1 MTSAP
6 QTDFDP
12 TRREVLADPYPH
24 LDSLRETTPVAYAPA
39 MGRYVVSSHA
49 NVFACQRNPKLAR
62 NYDHLYTDEEFGQEP
77 KDARW
82 SNFWQA
88 EKWSLLEI
96 EPPSHTRLRSLVSR
110 AFNPKKVLSLQEP
123 TMKRSEELLLD
134 LRDRPQFDLLADY
147 AEPYSVSIIANF
159 LGADRAHETLF
170 LDWAHAMV
178 RMHEVDTPDDEK
190 QAAND
195 AAGDFLLAAQDL
207 VDYKRKT
214 PGDDLISH
222 LVQAEVE
229 GVGLTDE
236 ELVSL
241 IILILNA
248 GHEAVVNTTGNGL
261 TALMRHPDQWDLV
274 TSGQVPAR
282 QAVEELIRWDP
293 PLQMFERWVM
303 EDGVEVDGV
312 SIPFGAQIAMLY
324 GAANRDPNVFD
335 DPSKFDVSRTNASQ
349 HINFGGG
356 IHACVGSPLARVELN
371 ATLTNFAR
379 LMPGIHLLEEPVR
392 NDAFV
397 IWGYKDIQ
405 VSPSV

>member
-1 MTSAP
+1 
-6 QTDFDP
+6 
-12 TRREVLADPYPH
+12 
-24 LDSLRETTPVAYAPA
+24 
-39 MGRYVVSSHA
+39 
-49 NVFACQRNPKLAR
+49 
-62 NYDHLYTDEEFGQEP
+62 
-77 KDARW
+77 
-82 SNFWQA
+82 
-88 EKWSLLEI
+88 
-96 EPPSHTRLRSLVSR
+96 
-110 AFNPKKVLSLQEP
+110 LQEP

-190 QAAND
+190 QAPND
-195 AAGDFLLAAQDL
+195 AAGDFRLAAQDL

-371 ATLTNFAR
+371 ATLTTFAR